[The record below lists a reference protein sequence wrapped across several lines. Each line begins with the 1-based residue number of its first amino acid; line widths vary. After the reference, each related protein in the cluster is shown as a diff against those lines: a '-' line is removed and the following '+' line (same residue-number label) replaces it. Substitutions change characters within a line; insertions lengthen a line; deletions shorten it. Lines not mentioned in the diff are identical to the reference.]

1 MKKSVLLKIQLA
13 EAAKYAIKEEL
24 PYKRLAVI
32 MLDNFMELQLSSVI
46 QNKPS
51 VKHLA
56 FTKEDRRKER
66 SELEK
71 AFKSYD
77 ALLKLAEKREVIT
90 GEERYQLAFCHTIRN
105 NLYHHAQEELLLME
119 VALIILHEII
129 IRKQPKWK
137 NGSMWYSYG
146 SKDTDPFY
154 EKDKEEPHFISGNT
168 EEEWKKFLE
177 KHFVLFEKNA
187 PNIQIFLSQSILEK
201 IGEIRDWYEFIKPE
215 YHLFFP
221 WAEDWDFN
229 DYVMNYTFQ
238 RKLREMPEG
247 IEEELCKDEK
257 LDEIVDKH
265 TEFASNWK
273 RKDMKRVTAIEE
285 KAKEMINLPAFK
297 ALERYINLQPDL
309 LLIYYALRD
318 AASDLDGKIQ
328 LAIDIARGK

>member
-46 QNKPS
+46 QNKLS
-51 VKHLA
+51 VNHLT
-56 FTKEDRRKER
+56 FTKEERRKER
-66 SELEK
+66 SELDK
-71 AFKSYD
+71 ASKSYD

-129 IRKQPKWK
+129 TRKQPEWK
-137 NGSMWYSYG
+137 NGLMWYSYG
-146 SKDTDPFY
+146 AKDTDPFC
-154 EKDKEEPHFISGNT
+154 EEDKDEPHFIGGNT
-168 EEEWKKFLE
+168 EEEWRKFLK
-177 KHFVLFEKNA
+177 KHFVLFEGNA
-187 PNIQIFLSQSILEK
+187 VNIQMLLSQSILEK
-201 IGEIRDWYEFIKPE
+201 IGEIRNYYEFIEPE
-215 YHLFFP
+215 YYLYFP

-238 RKLREMPEG
+238 RKLKEMPEG

-257 LDEIVDKH
+257 RDEIVDKY
-265 TEFASNWK
+265 TVFVSNWK
-273 RKDMKRVTAIEE
+273 RKDMKRVTAIEK
-285 KAKEMINLPAFK
+285 KAKEMIKLPAFK